1 MLMYAVMA
9 LVFNAMVNSG
19 AALLIQPHSQDP
31 TATLLSMWVLALASS
46 AISMIGLVSTALYLS
61 RRIRPPTGALVG
73 LLCGV
78 VFTAMLGLLTEG
90 IDFSLVL
97 YLAVVAPTL
106 LAVLLASLLDRP
118 TSGWQT

>member
-1 MLMYAVMA
+1 
-9 LVFNAMVNSG
+9 
-19 AALLIQPHSQDP
+19 
-31 TATLLSMWVLALASS
+31 
-46 AISMIGLVSTALYLS
+46 
-61 RRIRPPTGALVG
+61 
-73 LLCGV
+73 
-78 VFTAMLGLLTEG
+78 MLGLLTEG

>member
-1 MLMYAVMA
+1 MYAVMA
-9 LVFNAMVNSG
+9 LVFNAAVNSG
-19 AALLIQPHSQDP
+19 AALLIEPRSQDA
-31 TATLLSMWVLALASS
+31 TATLVSMLMLAMASS

-61 RRIRPPTGALVG
+61 RRIRPSTGALVG
-73 LLCGV
+73 FLCGV

>member
-1 MLMYAVMA
+1 MYAVMA
-9 LVFNAMVNSG
+9 LVFNALVNSG
-19 AALLIQPHSQDP
+19 AAVLILPHSTDP
-31 TATLLSMWVLALASS
+31 TATLMSMGILALAS
-46 AISMIGLVSTALYLS
+46 AAVSMVGLVSTALYLA

-73 LLCGV
+73 MLCGV

-90 IDFSLVL
+90 VDFSLVL